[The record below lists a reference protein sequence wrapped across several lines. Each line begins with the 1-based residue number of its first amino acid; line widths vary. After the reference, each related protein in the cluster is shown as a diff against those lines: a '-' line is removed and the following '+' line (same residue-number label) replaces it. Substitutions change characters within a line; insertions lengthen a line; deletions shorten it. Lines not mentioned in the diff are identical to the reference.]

1 LIFSGR
7 EKECKEMKEL
17 LHAVNS
23 DDREVGLI
31 QHMVVIESEA
41 GIGKTRL
48 MEQFM
53 DIAED
58 ENFK

>member
-1 LIFSGR
+1 
-7 EKECKEMKEL
+7 MKKL
-17 LHAVNS
+17 LHAVNTN
-23 DDREVGLI
+23 DREAGLI
-31 QHMVVIESEA
+31 QHMVVIEGEA